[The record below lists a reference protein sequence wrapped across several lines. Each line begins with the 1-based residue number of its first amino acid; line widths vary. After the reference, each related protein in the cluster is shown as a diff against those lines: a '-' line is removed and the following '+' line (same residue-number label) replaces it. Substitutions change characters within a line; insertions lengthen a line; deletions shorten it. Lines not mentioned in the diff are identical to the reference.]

1 MEGHNHK
8 ADEDVDHEEGEDDD
22 VDHVEEEDVSPVVK
36 DRSLVLSIGVDG
48 CIQDLWPPLKS
59 LGQKENVTKTEIR
72 VEEMK
77 PERRRV

>member
-59 LGQKENVTKTEIR
+59 LEQKENVKND
-72 VEEMK
+72 
-77 PERRRV
+77 